1 LPDFDT
7 HPLSW
12 LYPAR
17 NGNGKAEDISSG
29 GSASIDDGATLASGA
44 GGGKGVWS
52 WYGESGDD
60 VAAGVELEV
69 EGTDEATNNRH
80 DPKTRLDLS
89 DAKLATKNG
98 SQTGKL
104 HPLDCLTRGAREK
117 LKDVQ
122 ERYEGDKAAILT
134 VLVRFS
140 ATLDTGSP
148 C

>member
-1 LPDFDT
+1 M
-7 HPLSW
+7 
-12 LYPAR
+12 
-17 NGNGKAEDISSG
+17 
-29 GSASIDDGATLASGA
+29 
-44 GGGKGVWS
+44 
-52 WYGESGDD
+52 
-60 VAAGVELEV
+60 AAGVELEV